1 MKQTTLTTWLVKLP
15 VRFALISMGLIL
27 LLSLLYPAIG
37 GLFYPADAL
46 PFTPVLVFIGLGI
59 LVGAYLTI
67 RKAPAIQMDNT
78 SFITIHTAQTMLL
91 FLLFSVSTYL
101 FISHQQYIL
110 YQALLLNA
118 KFSGTTT
125 ILISLIATYFMY
137 ILGIE
142 IFNIYVK
149 FRCMQRFNIPTWK
162 IILSIP
168 FGFSAL
174 WVPGYLL
181 NTKQIK
187 NPSQKINSKWYN
199 RIINWTTSNQLNTIS
214 MFVFITIISSFFAGL
229 NAMLLTFI
237 FALIFGIW
245 VLQIGAKTFEKNIA
259 KKYSSVAIITNI
271 ALIII
276 FSCFY
281 IFAPQPSQN
290 IQISVSDTEITSTP
304 GQ

>member
-1 MKQTTLTTWLVKLP
+1 
-15 VRFALISMGLIL
+15 
-27 LLSLLYPAIG
+27 
-37 GLFYPADAL
+37 
-46 PFTPVLVFIGLGI
+46 
-59 LVGAYLTI
+59 
-67 RKAPAIQMDNT
+67 
-78 SFITIHTAQTMLL
+78 
-91 FLLFSVSTYL
+91 
-101 FISHQQYIL
+101 
-110 YQALLLNA
+110 
-118 KFSGTTT
+118 
-125 ILISLIATYFMY
+125 
-137 ILGIE
+137 
-142 IFNIYVK
+142 
-149 FRCMQRFNIPTWK
+149 MQRFNIPTWK

-199 RIINWTTSNQLNTIS
+199 RVINWTTSNQLNTIS

-290 IQISVSDTEITSTP
+290 IQISVSDIEITSTP